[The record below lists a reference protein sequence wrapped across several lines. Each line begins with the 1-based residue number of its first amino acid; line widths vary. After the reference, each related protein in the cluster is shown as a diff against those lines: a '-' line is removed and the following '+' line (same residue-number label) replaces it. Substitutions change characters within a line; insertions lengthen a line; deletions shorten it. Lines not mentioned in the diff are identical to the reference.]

1 MSAATNIPVAE
12 TLGPTAVAQAES
24 AEFRRRMGSISRHSV
39 VYFAGTLFSA
49 IAGYFFKIYVAR
61 ELGAEA
67 LGLYALGM
75 SIVGGI
81 GIFNAVGLP
90 AAGGRFVSEYSSRG
104 DYQRLGAFLRGGLG
118 LLGIGNLLLGAIVLG
133 VAPLIAVRLYHAPA
147 LQAYSWCFAA
157 IMLLGVL
164 N

>member
-12 TLGPTAVAQAES
+12 TLGPTAVARADS

-81 GIFNAVGLP
+81 GIFNAVGPP
-90 AAGGRFVSEYSSRG
+90 AAGRPLLSHYTTRARC
-104 DYQRLGAFLRGGLG
+104 QRL
-118 LLGIGNLLLGAIVLG
+118 
-133 VAPLIAVRLYHAPA
+133 VAA
-147 LQAYSWCFAA
+147 
-157 IMLLGVL
+157 
-164 N
+164 